1 VKSVYHTAAGFG
13 ALATWVAAIEVVGL
27 VDLLKGDDYI
37 TVFAPTDEA
46 FSKMPRHWVE
56 ELLGDAQKFTANI
69 CYHIAPGRITVS
81 EMARLNSLRTML
93 KDDLL
98 IDTSRGLQINRAR
111 VIEPNIECHNGII
124 HVIDSVLT
132 LKQRSKVRA
141 GRFAV
146 RQ

>member
-1 VKSVYHTAAGFG
+1 MKSVYYTATELGI
-13 ALATWVAAIEVVGL
+13 LTTWVAAVEVLGL

-46 FSKMPRHWVE
+46 FSKMPRHLVE
-56 ELLGDAQKFTANI
+56 ELLGDAEKFTANI
-69 CYHIAPGRITVS
+69 CYHIAPGRITVG
-81 EMARLNSLRTML
+81 EMTRLNSLRTML

-98 IDTSRGLQINRAR
+98 IDASRGLQINRAR
-111 VIEPNIECHNGII
+111 VIEPNIECRNGII

-132 LKQRSKVRA
+132 LKRRSKAPA
-141 GRFAV
+141 GRFAA